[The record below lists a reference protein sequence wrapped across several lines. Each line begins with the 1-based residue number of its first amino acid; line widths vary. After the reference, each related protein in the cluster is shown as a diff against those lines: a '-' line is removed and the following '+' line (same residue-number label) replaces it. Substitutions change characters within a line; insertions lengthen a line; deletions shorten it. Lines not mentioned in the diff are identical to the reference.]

1 MQLDYITINGLD
13 EATKERMEADI
24 ASSGYKGSKSG
35 YCVLLINQALD
46 QREKLRAITDKA
58 ESEKLFD
65 TIKEQGKSI
74 EAVRDAQ
81 CQSEI
86 SSEVYKDLLAQTYQ
100 LLVMIA
106 DFWNIDHSEI
116 DKGEM
121 TRLPKNLFDK
131 EGRLLDAYDGK

>member
-24 ASSGYKGSKSG
+24 ASSGYRGSKSG
-35 YCVLLINQALD
+35 YCVLLINEALD
-46 QREKLRAITDKA
+46 YREKLRAITDKA
-58 ESEKLFD
+58 EAEKLFD
-65 TIKEQGKSI
+65 TIKEEGKAIQAIRDRQCRDGI
-74 EAVRDAQ
+74 ETEINRDL
-81 CQSEI
+81 I
-86 SSEVYKDLLAQTYQ
+86 AQTYQ